1 MLSAVVL
8 STQVLFSLCQM
19 DKWEEKQ
26 EAAREKKEARQKDKQ
41 VQLAQKTGKQPAPA
55 AESLAK

>member
-1 MLSAVVL
+1 ML